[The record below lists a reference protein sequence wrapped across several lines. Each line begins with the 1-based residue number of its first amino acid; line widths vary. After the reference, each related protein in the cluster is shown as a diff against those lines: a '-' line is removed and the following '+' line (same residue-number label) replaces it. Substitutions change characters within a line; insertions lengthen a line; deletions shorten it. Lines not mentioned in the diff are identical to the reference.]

1 MKGTLI
7 ARQSRDVHEIPLG
20 SAAHVRTHCSDLVFE
35 NLPEGRYQLALYYSD
50 SRHGAYQIPVA
61 EDVSTVASDEQRP
74 QWDNVLV
81 PVIPRAYLT
90 ADADRLDAFYPR
102 CDPQTRT
109 GWLYIYLDGRLWR
122 ELQVLPEG
130 GLKDVNL
137 SFEKGLDK
145 REATAGG
152 DYLVAL
158 PYKVKGRSPLIE
170 MCYSEVQWDWA
181 RIDALGG
188 MGEEDPRQNQGTAVL
203 PGDSSTAAVQ
213 LRKQRLQH
221 IDLSEYPD
229 FSRTDGPVGPAD
241 EFPVALRSRRH
252 LRAWHDSGLPV
263 VYLHDPI
270 GVAKELAAEITV
282 RKQRYLNGRNQA
294 AEAAGSKH
302 AMAEIVF
309 QMGLGSP
316 KAADLVDMDELRDL
330 LKWDRQIA
338 HLHDLEESAVALGQ
352 YITRAPQP
360 GVPDVHIAMQ
370 DYTEHADL
378 ESLLRGQLLSSE
390 LVENLIY
397 GDGRHYLAQ
406 SLTQPD
412 HFLVGALNPSQR
424 KIRIFGKNIN
434 KIAEFFENLAAG
446 AQSDPALEKR
456 VFELFAR
463 IIEQISDGEYTL
475 AQGNLDLAPLLA
487 GSAAAGTKGGYLSS
501 SFTALMRG
509 RFDVVQ
515 WGVVK
520 KGVSSQMTLTLGRS
534 MEWLQANHP
543 LVKLNAVRLFG
554 VLEVMNLG
562 KALRGVRST
571 GGDVERAKLAASVFN
586 FTSLGFTY
594 LKEVKHIGAG
604 WDNIKLPDWQQRRL
618 RLKRVFVAGGAH
630 GFGFVGNVI
639 IVALAWNDAWAAY
652 KKGDAGGAVAATV
665 AALGSTI
672 LAAATTLGGVVE
684 MNILRTTGFTG
695 AQAARTAAYG
705 KAKVPLSRYFQVSRV
720 GAGTFIG
727 IAVLVAGG
735 VLMHYL
741 SRTPLEHFLA
751 RGPFGK
757 NKDKRYQGCREFES
771 WRDDALAE
779 ATLFNFL
786 FSPTLDPSLE
796 RSGNGYRVELRIHL
810 PLLFEG
816 RTRIDHRLYGL
827 SPMRLHKSAE
837 KRVILPSSEGQLR
850 ENQDGSHTLYLD
862 YDPEALKD
870 FVTYEAQAL
879 VDLYGDGSQVLP
891 IKIEDATRAGYI
903 PVVVEFPEVLKS

>member
-7 ARQSRDVHEIPLG
+7 ARQGREVHEIPLG
-20 SAAHVRTHCSDLVFE
+20 SAAHARNHCCDLVFE
-35 NLPEGRYQLALYYSD
+35 NLPAGCYQLALYYSD

-61 EDVSTVASDEQRP
+61 DDVSTVASDEQRS

-90 ADADRLDAFYPR
+90 SEADRMDASYPR
-102 CDPQTRT
+102 CDLQTRI
-109 GWLYIYLDGRLWR
+109 GWIYIYLDGRLWR

-130 GLKDVNL
+130 GVKDVNL

-158 PYKVKGRSPLIE
+158 PYKVKGRTPLIE

-188 MGEEDPRQNQGTAVL
+188 MGEEDLRQNHGVAVS
-203 PGDSSTAAVQ
+203 PGDSSAAAVQ
-213 LRKQRLQH
+213 LRKQRMQC
-221 IDLSEYPD
+221 IDLSAYPD
-229 FSRTDGPVGPAD
+229 FSHTDGPVGPAD
-241 EFPVALRSRRH
+241 ESHVALRKRRH
-252 LRAWHDSGLPV
+252 LRTWHDSGLPV
-263 VYLHDPI
+263 VYLHDPL
-270 GVAKELAAEITV
+270 GVAKELAAEIIV
-282 RKQRYLNGRNQA
+282 SKQRYLNGRNQA

-316 KAADLVDMDELRDL
+316 TAADLVDMNELRDL
-330 LKWDRQIA
+330 LQWDRQIA
-338 HLHDLEESAVALGQ
+338 HLHELEEAVVALGK

-360 GVPDVHIAMQ
+360 RVPDVHIAMQ

-378 ESLLRGQLLSSE
+378 ESLLQGQLLSSE

-424 KIRIFGKNIN
+424 KIEIFGKNIN
-434 KIAEFFENLAAG
+434 KIAEFFENLAAA
-446 AQSDPALEKR
+446 AQIDPPLEKQ

-475 AQGNLDLAPLLA
+475 AQGNFDLAPLLA
-487 GSAAAGTKGGYLSS
+487 GSTAAGAKGGYLSS
-501 SFTALMRG
+501 SFTALVRG
-509 RFDVVQ
+509 RFDVAQ
-515 WGVVK
+515 WVVVK
-520 KGVSSQMTLTLGRS
+520 KGFSRQMVLTLGRS
-534 MEWLQANHP
+534 MEWLQAHQP
-543 LVKLNAVRLFG
+543 LIKLNAVRLFG

-562 KALRGVRST
+562 KAVAGMKDEQ
-571 GGDVERAKLAASVFN
+571 GGGQEARAYGAT
-586 FTSLGFTY
+586 FTLISLGFTY
-594 LKEVKHIGAG
+594 LKDVKQLGAG
-604 WDNIKLPDWQQRRL
+604 WDNMELPDWQQRRF
-618 RLKRVFVAGGAH
+618 RLKRIFVAGGAH

-652 KKGDAGGAVAATV
+652 KKGDTGGAVAATV

-684 MNILRTTGFTG
+684 LNTLRTAGFTG
-695 AQAARTAAYG
+695 AQAARAAAYG
-705 KAKVPLSRYFQVSRV
+705 KANVPLSRYFQVSRV

-727 IAVLVAGG
+727 IAVLVVGG
-735 VLMHYL
+735 VLMYYF

-751 RGPFGK
+751 RGPFGR
-757 NKDKRYQGCREFES
+757 NKSKRYQGSREFES
-771 WRDDALAE
+771 WRDDAIAE
-779 ATLFNFL
+779 ATLCNLL

-796 RSGNGYRVELRIHL
+796 RSGNGYKVDLRIHL

-816 RTRIDHRLYGL
+816 KTRIDHGLYGL
-827 SPMRLHKSAE
+827 PPMGLCKSAE
-837 KRVILPSSEGQLR
+837 KRVIPPSSEGQLTP
-850 ENQDGSHTLYLD
+850 NPDGSHTLKLI
-862 YDPEALKD
+862 YDSEAIKG

-891 IKIEDATRAGYI
+891 VKIENAALAGHA
-903 PVVVEFPEVLKS
+903 PVVVQFPEVLKS